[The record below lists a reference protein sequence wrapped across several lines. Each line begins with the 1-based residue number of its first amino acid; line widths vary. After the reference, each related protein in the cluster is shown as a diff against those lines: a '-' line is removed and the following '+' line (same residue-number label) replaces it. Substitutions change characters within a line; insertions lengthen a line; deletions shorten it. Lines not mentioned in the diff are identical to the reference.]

1 MKRLTMFKPKV
12 FICITALVL
21 STLMMSIAS
30 AQRYIPFADT
40 DKKSFDQATPQ
51 TLDIRTA
58 LQSGCRNTVDLL
70 RLNPSTGQL
79 SVSYGGT
86 SEFHVLYVDPNR
98 LLMDHYLLGDF
109 NGDGI
114 TDLFTVDFTGQWYV
128 RYSGTEPW
136 QKFAKDPNRTLT
148 YQYKLGDFNGDGISD
163 VFTIDRDTGQWL
175 VSFSGTGNYQNLA
188 KDSEHDH
195 ISDYGFGDFNGDGI
209 TDVFTIH
216 NYVDYAWRVSFS
228 GTESY
233 QELGS
238 TISGHPSLDF
248 DFNDYNADGITDV
261 FFVDQFGRRFV
272 AYSGTEPIV
281 ELGRDPTHQTTKIGF
296 QFGDITGDSITDL
309 FKIDPLTGDMF
320 YSSGGTDGYHL
331 LGVDPNPQQITEYR
345 LEHFDDN
352 PQCNVYLPLVVSIAE

>member
-1 MKRLTMFKPKV
+1 MKHQQLLFPKRLWEIRWIYLLSGLGAMLAAFLLWRVPWA
-12 FICITALVL
+12 TAV
-21 STLMMSIAS
+21 SP
-30 AQRYIPFADT
+30 Q
-40 DKKSFDQATPQ
+40 TPQ
-51 TLDIRTA
+51 LNPTTP
-58 LQSGCRNTVDLL
+58 QSGCRNTADLL
-70 RLNPSTGQL
+70 KLNPSTGRL

-86 SEFHVLYVDPNR
+86 TEFHTLLIDPNR
-98 LLMDHYLLGDF
+98 TFMFHYLLGDF

-114 TDLFTVDFTGQWYV
+114 TDLFTVDYNGQWYV
-128 RYSGTEPW
+128 SYSGTESF
-136 QKFAKDPNRTLT
+136 QKLGKDPNRNLT
-148 YQYKLGDFNGDGISD
+148 HQYRLGDFNGDGTSD

-216 NYVDYAWRVSFS
+216 NYVDYAWRISFS

-233 QELGS
+233 QELGP

-272 AYSGTEPIV
+272 AYSGTGPIV

-296 QFGDITGDSITDL
+296 QFGDITGDGITDL
-309 FKIDPLTGDMF
+309 FKIDHLTGDMF
-320 YSSGGTDGYHL
+320 YSSGGKDGYQH
-331 LGVDPNPQQITEYR
+331 LGVDPNPQQYTEYR
-345 LEHFDDN
+345 LAHFDDN
-352 PQCNVYLPLVVSIAE
+352 LQCHIYLPLVVLTME